1 MSSSGTIGDAADR
14 RGFALES
21 TLVVL
26 LVMSALAVIAFAGV
40 ISAIRTTNI
49 DYRNTR
55 VSYAAEAGAEAV
67 MAQVYD
73 NLHDGQLTGAELAA
87 LTPPVIPGFTVDSF
101 KASKVG
107 PVTIETIA
115 NGPFAGLYS
124 LTQRIEI
131 YSRAKDAA
139 DHRSAVIVDV
149 KAQAI
154 PLFQFG
160 VFFEKGLEIFNSPPM
175 TFGGRVHT
183 NGNLWLS
190 SDNAWYNEMITTP
203 NKLFRDKTYGHAVLD
218 GVYINDAGGTAVA
231 LLFDSRTIPGAA
243 AFRARSEAD
252 FDSRLQTD
260 AFAVDSLKLPIPA
273 GMDPI
278 ELLMPRAFTDPPE
291 LQEAKFSWR
300 ADWYIEVRL
309 DQITSAGKTTCP
321 QALNTRT
328 VGKLLPNNTD
338 CKKIFSFTW
347 DAFFDG
353 RERRFVDVFEI
364 DIDELRQ
371 WVGAS
376 FSRRTEVL
384 YVTFI
389 GTPPGGVDLRGD
401 GYRPVVRLRKGSRL
415 PNALTVATDRP
426 LYIQGDYNTNTWV
439 PAALGSDAITW
450 LSNAWNET
458 QHQCG
463 SPYRPDLI
471 AQTAICPGYAIYTA
485 SNTTV
490 NAALV
495 AGHIPTPCDHEDVG
509 CPGGNYGGGLENFP
523 RHLERWSGITMTY
536 VGSLVSLHWSRIAT
550 GAWEYGTY
558 YYPPGRNWQFDMRFR
573 DPANLPPATPVV
585 GAVIHTA
592 FRPVY

>member
-1 MSSSGTIGDAADR
+1 MGSWRTMGDGANR

-26 LVMSALAVIAFAGV
+26 LLMSALAVIAFAGV

-67 MAQVYD
+67 MAQLYD

-101 KASKVG
+101 AASKVG
-107 PVTIETIA
+107 GVTIETIS

-131 YSRAKDAA
+131 YSRANDAA
-139 DHRSAVIVDV
+139 GHRSAVIVDV

-160 VFFEKGLEIFNSPPM
+160 VFFEKGLEIFNAPPM

-190 SDNAWYNEMITTP
+190 SNNAWYNEMITTP

-231 LLFDSRTIPGAA
+231 LLFDSRTIPDAA

-260 AFAVDSLKLPIPA
+260 AYAVDSLKLPIPA

-278 ELLMPRAFTDPPE
+278 ELLMPRAFTDSPE
-291 LQEAKFSWR
+291 LQESKFSWR
-300 ADWYIEVRL
+300 SDWYIEVQL
-309 DQITSAGKTTCP
+309 DQITATGKTLCP
-321 QALNTRT
+321 QALNNRS

-353 RERRFVDVFEI
+353 REKRFVDVFEI
-364 DIDELRQ
+364 DLNELRN
-371 WVGAS
+371 WVGVS
-376 FSRRTEVL
+376 VSRRTDVL
-384 YVTFI
+384 FVTFT
-389 GTPPGGVDLRGD
+389 GTPQAGMDLRGD
-401 GYRPVVRLRKGSRL
+401 GYMFVVRLKNGSRL

-426 LYIQGDYNTNTWV
+426 LYTQGDYNTNTWV
-439 PAALGSDAITW
+439 PAALGGDAITW
-450 LSNAWNET
+450 LSNAWNDS

-463 SPYRPDLI
+463 SPYRPDL
-471 AQTAICPGYAIYTA
+471 ATPPLICPGYTIPTA
-485 SNTTV
+485 TNTTL
-490 NAALV
+490 NAAVV
-495 AGHIPTPCDHEDVG
+495 AGHIPTPCDHEDAG

-523 RHLERWSGITMTY
+523 RHLEWWTGVLMTY
-536 VGSLVSLHWSRIAT
+536 RGSLISLHWSRIAT
-550 GAWEYGTY
+550 GAWLYGAFY
-558 YYPPGRNWQFDMRFR
+558 KPPDRDWQFDMRFR